1 MKKDYMTRL
10 ERAARWRL
18 PRREA
23 DDVIADYRDIVGN
36 PPRSEEELR
45 REVGDPEKVI
55 QMLVS
60 PPRAYR
66 VWLGIFAALTVLLLA
81 AALGYSPLTPF
92 WRVSLWYE
100 WGGGWLPG
108 DPEYSIMSALPV
120 LHLAVGAALCLVWFR
135 RWGEKGN
142 GSLSKGLPICALLML
157 AGILL
162 AWWAV
167 WRCCSSPEQFL
178 TIWTEDTSFIGE
190 GDGPAYSGRSSQTM
204 ATVGAWLFRAGL
216 VTALIGMAAL
226 VKARTRD
233 RRWAAVYLLALT
245 AAVLTLAV
253 LAMLENFSSLNP
265 LCDVVPANWFQPY
278 LPRFAVITAA
288 GLVGAG
294 AALW

>member
-1 MKKDYMTRL
+1 MPGPGDRGGKKERPRDTR
-10 ERAARWRL
+10 
-18 PRREA
+18 
-23 DDVIADYRDIVGN
+23 GT
-36 PPRSEEELR
+36 LR
-45 REVGDPEKVI
+45 RVI
-55 QMLVS
+55 KYLM
-60 PPRAYR
+60 AYR
-66 VWLGIFAALTVLLLA
+66 WLVLVLLLCA
-81 AALGYSPLTPF
+81 FLSNIGNLLGPRFAGKAIGLAEEGF
-92 WRVSLWYE
+92 RQ
-100 WGGGWLPG
+100 GPG
-108 DPEYSIMSALPV
+108 HVDMDGV
-120 LHLAVGAALCLVWFR
+120 VR
-135 RWGEKGN
+135 
-142 GSLSKGLPICALLML
+142 CALLML